1 MTALSCTDAPPEKEE
16 KAKCRKVEEIRKRA
30 NNGVGDD
37 GKTSGEPAS
46 SALLSPVSCFSPGE
60 RQRGLCRGEGFDSII
75 FA

>member
-1 MTALSCTDAPPEKEE
+1 MTALSCTDAHPEKEE

-46 SALLSPVSCFSPGE
+46 SPVSCFSPGE

-75 FA
+75 FT